1 METTPPAPVPPPA
14 QPAAAPQP
22 AAATQAP
29 AIPTV
34 PFAEFK
40 KLDLRVAKI
49 LSVENHPKADKLY
62 VLKVTLG
69 DSERQIVAG
78 VKPYYTPEQLVGKC
92 VVIVTNIEPA
102 VIRGVQSQGMMLA
115 ASDGPRVLFVQPER
129 EAAPGSR
136 VS

>member
-1 METTPPAPVPPPA
+1 METTAPAPVPPPA

-22 AAATQAP
+22 P
-29 AIPTV
+29 AVPTV
-34 PFAEFK
+34 PFADFK

-49 LSVENHPKADKLY
+49 LAVENHPKADKLY
-62 VLKVTLG
+62 VLKITLG

-78 VKPYYTPEQLVGKC
+78 VKPFYTPEQLVGKC
-92 VVIVTNIEPA
+92 VVVVTNIEPA